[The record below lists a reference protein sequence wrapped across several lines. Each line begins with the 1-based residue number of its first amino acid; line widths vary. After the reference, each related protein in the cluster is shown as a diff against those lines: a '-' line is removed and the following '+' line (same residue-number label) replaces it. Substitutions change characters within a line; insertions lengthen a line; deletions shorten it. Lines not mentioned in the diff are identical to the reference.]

1 LHVVYGL
8 AHQNSHPQG
17 SESAGAS
24 LKTVPRGSLPSVR
37 RRTLRIWRDRRPTC
51 LRAPPPRRVIGD
63 VFKWK
68 FGTPEE
74 SYMYI
79 GGILGTILIICLVVF
94 LVRRI

>member
-1 LHVVYGL
+1 
-8 AHQNSHPQG
+8 
-17 SESAGAS
+17 
-24 LKTVPRGSLPSVR
+24 
-37 RRTLRIWRDRRPTC
+37 
-51 LRAPPPRRVIGD
+51 